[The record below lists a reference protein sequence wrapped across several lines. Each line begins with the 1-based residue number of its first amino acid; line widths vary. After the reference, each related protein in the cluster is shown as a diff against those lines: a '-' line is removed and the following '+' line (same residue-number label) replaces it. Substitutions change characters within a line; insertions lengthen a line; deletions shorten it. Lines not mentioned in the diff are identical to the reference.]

1 MSFYCVYLCYH
12 QQYMLYDVGK
22 RIIDII
28 GSIVGIVIFSPI
40 MLLTA
45 IWIKIVSPEG
55 PVFADIPDRVGK
67 GGTEFR
73 MFKFRSMIPNAQKW
87 LEDRPEWLKKYR
99 DNSYKLDPDPRWIK
113 GAVFLRKSSIDEMP
127 QFFNIFLGQM
137 SLVGPRA
144 YFPFELEEQAKRYP
158 ESKRHIDEVL
168 TIKPGLTGPWQVGG
182 RSDIGFKERIK
193 MDAEYAKNRSLTYD
207 ISIILRTPL
216 AVLLQK
222 GSV

>member
-1 MSFYCVYLCYH
+1 MI
-12 QQYMLYDVGK
+12 YDVGK

-28 GSIVGIVIFSPI
+28 GSVLGIIFFSPF
-40 MLLTA
+40 MLMTA
-45 IWIKIVSPEG
+45 VWIKIVSPEG
-55 PVFADIPDRVGK
+55 PVFADIPMRVGK
-67 GGTEFR
+67 EGKKFH

-113 GAVFLRKSSIDEMP
+113 GAVFLRKSSVDEMP
-127 QFFNIFLGQM
+127 QFFNILLGHM

-144 YFPFELEEQAKRYP
+144 YFPFELEEQTKRYP
-158 ESKRHIDEVL
+158 DTQKHVDKVL

-182 RSDIGFKERIK
+182 RSDIGFKERIV
-193 MDAEYAKNRSLTYD
+193 MDAKYAEKRSLLYD
-207 ISIILRTPL
+207 LLIILRTPL
-216 AVLLQK
+216 AVITQR